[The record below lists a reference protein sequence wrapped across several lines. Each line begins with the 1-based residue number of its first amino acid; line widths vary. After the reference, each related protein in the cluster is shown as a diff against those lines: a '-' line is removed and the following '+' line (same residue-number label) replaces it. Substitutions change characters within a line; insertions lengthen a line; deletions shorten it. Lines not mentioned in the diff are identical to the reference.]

1 MRIKD
6 PPKLELPE
14 QNRRQLGNAIL
25 ALLAALMLIG
35 LSLAA
40 QTIGHYLGI
49 DSPVAPPTLPA
60 TAVSPFAIQGYY
72 PNSPDPYPTLNG
84 LSVHGILL
92 DQVVRVT
99 IDGMELYI
107 LAAPA
112 P

>member
-49 DSPVAPPTLPA
+49 DPPVAPPTLPA
-60 TAVSPFAIQGYY
+60 TAISPFSIDAAHH
-72 PNSPDPYPTLNG
+72 PDAPYPTLNG

-99 IDGMELYI
+99 IDGMEMYI